1 MSMVVPT
8 PLVEQCCRI
17 NENRLM
23 NKKLIFLLIFLL
35 LSSCGNSSENTIEEL
50 EEQIVALESKEN
62 LTPEETAELDQLIE
76 EQDQLIEEQVQPVED
91 DENLTNIEGLERRIQ
106 ELENQE
112 VLSPEE
118 EQELELLKSELYE
131 SNAYGNLS
139 KYRIKSNFRID
150 ENVWYFCS
158 L

>member
-1 MSMVVPT
+1 MY
-8 PLVEQCCRI
+8 
-17 NENRLM
+17 
-23 NKKLIFLLIFLL
+23 KKFIFFLIFLLV
-35 LSSCGNSSENTIEEL
+35 SSCGNSSENTIEEL

-76 EQDQLIEEQVQPVED
+76 EQDQLIEEQVQSVED

-139 KYRIKSNFRID
+139 KYRIEPDVDPNWKRGTFLDRLSILWLLRWRI
-150 ENVWYFCS
+150 

>member
-1 MSMVVPT
+1 MY
-8 PLVEQCCRI
+8 
-17 NENRLM
+17 
-23 NKKLIFLLIFLL
+23 KKLIFLLIFLL
-35 LSSCGNSSENTIEEL
+35 VSSCGNSSENTIEEL

-76 EQDQLIEEQVQPVED
+76 EQDQLIEEQVQSVED

-139 KYRIKSNFRID
+139 K
-150 ENVWYFCS
+150 
-158 L
+158 